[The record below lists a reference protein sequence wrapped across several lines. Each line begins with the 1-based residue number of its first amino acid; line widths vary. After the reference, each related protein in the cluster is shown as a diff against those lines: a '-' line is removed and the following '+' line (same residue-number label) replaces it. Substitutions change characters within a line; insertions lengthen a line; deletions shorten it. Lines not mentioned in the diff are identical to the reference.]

1 MIRSDLYA
9 QKLMLFDLSINGHH
23 PIYIKHLIQW
33 WGKHQLPVDLDI
45 VVSPRFIKHHSDV
58 IDLATKYNHFSIQFI
73 PILEQEENEFKLHN
87 LGPLQR
93 MQRAFQEWQL
103 LCRYAGKLKSD
114 HCLILYFDP
123 YQLPLIMAERSPCP
137 ISGIYFRPTF
147 HYQNFTQCRL
157 TRRDRI
163 QQIREKILLRQV
175 FRNPQLKTLFSLDP
189 FAVEYLKKIQ
199 KKVQISSLPDPIVE
213 TFVSP
218 MQVLQLRE
226 RLGVQENR
234 KIALL
239 FGALNG
245 RKGIYELLDA
255 LIDLPSQVHSSLCL
269 VLAGQVN
276 LKDYERLTAKI
287 AEIHSSCTVQ
297 IISQFEFLAESE
309 VPIYF
314 KMADIILAP
323 YQHHVGMSGIL
334 LQAASAG
341 KPVLSSNFGLMGEMV
356 EKYRLGL
363 AIDSSKTS
371 EIAVGLC
378 KLLTDESLQLFDIET
393 MNLFA
398 KENSADKFSS
408 IIFDGIL

>member
-1 MIRSDLYA
+1 MIRSDLYV

-33 WGKHQLPVDLDI
+33 WGKHQLPIDLDI
-45 VVSPRFIKHHSDV
+45 VVSPKFIKHHTDV
-58 IDLATKYNHFSIQFI
+58 IELATKYNHCSIQFI
-73 PILEQEENEFKLHN
+73 PILEQEENDFKSRN
-87 LGPLQR
+87 LGPVQR
-93 MQRAFQEWQL
+93 MQRSFQEWQL
-103 LCRYAGKLKSD
+103 LCRYAVKLKSD

-123 YQLPLIMAERSPCP
+123 YQIPLIVAERSPCP

-147 HYQNFTQCRL
+147 HYQNFTQSRL

-163 QQIREKILLRQV
+163 QQVREKLLLRQV

-189 FAVEYLKKIQ
+189 FAVKYLKKI
-199 KKVQISSLPDPIVE
+199 KKQVQISSLPDPIVE

-218 MQVLQLRE
+218 IQVLQLRE
-226 RLGVQENR
+226 RLGIQENR

-245 RKGIYELLDA
+245 RKGIYEILDA
-255 LIDLPSQVHSSLCL
+255 LMDLPSQVHSSLCL

-287 AEIHSSCTVQ
+287 VEIHSICTVQ
-297 IISQFEFLAESE
+297 IISQFKFLVESE

-356 EKYRLGL
+356 KKYCLGL

-371 EIAVGLC
+371 EIAAGLC
-378 KLLTDESLQLFDIET
+378 KLLTDGSVQQYDIEK
-393 MNLFA
+393 MIFFA
-398 KENSADKFSS
+398 KENSADKFASV
-408 IIFDGIL
+408 IFDGIL